1 MPKEEGNE
9 YGQRQPEV
17 RGCIFNIYLFYQEKK
32 KINQAVNVC
41 FMADELSGTESDPE
55 ESSKGQC
62 LPQVLAQRTLVYSS
76 LNCISNQ
83 QVL

>member
-17 RGCIFNIYLFYQEKK
+17 RGCIFQIYLFHQEKK
-32 KINQAVNVC
+32 CNQAVNVC

-62 LPQVLAQRTLVYSS
+62 LPQASAQRTLVYSR
-76 LNCISNQ
+76 LTCISNQ